1 MVYLEVI
8 STRPIGEAEVSPGK
22 RIRIVCVDDHPI
34 VREGLASIIALQ
46 PDMELIGAAESGAE
60 ALRLFRASAPNATLP
75 DVALPD
81 VALIDLRLKDMSG
94 HELTRQIL
102 SHSSGV
108 RIIILTSF
116 EGDADIERALAAG
129 ARGYVVKGTARDEL
143 LAAIRAVHA
152 GRRHIPGSVAEKL
165 AEHLGSEKL
174 SERELQVL
182 GQIALGKRNK
192 EIGAALGIAEDTVK
206 MHVKNVLEKLEVN
219 DRTEAVTVALR
230 RGILH
235 L

>member
-1 MVYLEVI
+1 MK
-8 STRPIGEAEVSPGK
+8 STEK
-22 RIRIVCVDDHPI
+22 IRIFCVDDHPI
-34 VREGLASIIALQ
+34 VRDGLASIIALQ
-46 PDMELIGAAESGAE
+46 SDMELIGAAESGTE
-60 ALRLFRASAPNATLP
+60 ALKLLRSAAA
-75 DVALPD
+75 DVLL
-81 VALIDLRLKDMSG
+81 VDLRLRDMSG

-102 SHSSGV
+102 SSSPQA

-129 ARGYVVKGTARDEL
+129 ARGYVVKGTPRDEL
-143 LAAIRAVHA
+143 VGAIRAVHA
-152 GRRHIPGSVAEKL
+152 GRKHIPGPVAQKL

-182 GQIALGKRNK
+182 KQIASGKRNK
-192 EIGAALGIAEDTVK
+192 EIGAALNIAEDTVK
-206 MHVKNVLEKLEVN
+206 MHVKNVFEKLQVS

>member
-1 MVYLEVI
+1 
-8 STRPIGEAEVSPGK
+8 VSPLK
-22 RIRIVCVDDHPI
+22 KIRILCVDDHPI

-60 ALRLFRASAPNATLP
+60 ALRLFRAST
-75 DVALPD
+75 PD

-102 SHSSGV
+102 SHSSAV

-165 AEHLGSEKL
+165 AEHLASEKL

-182 GQIALGKRNK
+182 GQIATGKRNK

>member
-1 MVYLEVI
+1 MN
-8 STRPIGEAEVSPGK
+8 SSK
-22 RIRIVCVDDHPI
+22 KIRILCVDDHPI

-46 PDMELIGAAESGAE
+46 PDMELVGAAESGAE
-60 ALRLFRASAPNATLP
+60 ALHLIRATPV
-75 DVALPD
+75 DVAL
-81 VALIDLRLKDMSG
+81 VDLRLKDMSG

-102 SHSSGV
+102 SHSSV
-108 RIIILTSF
+108 IRIIILTSF
-116 EGDADIERALAAG
+116 EGDADIERALLAG

-143 LAAIRAVHA
+143 LGAIRSIHA

-165 AEHLGSEKL
+165 AEHMGSEKL
-174 SERELQVL
+174 SGRELQVL
-182 GQIALGKRNK
+182 AEIATGKRNK

-206 MHVKNVLEKLEVN
+206 MHVKNVLEKLGVN

>member
-1 MVYLEVI
+1 M
-8 STRPIGEAEVSPGK
+8 SSAQQ
-22 RIRIVCVDDHPI
+22 IRIVCIDDHPI

-46 PDMELIGAAESGAE
+46 PDMELIGTAESGAD
-60 ALRLFRASAPNATLP
+60 ALRILRASAP
-75 DVALPD
+75 DVAI
-81 VALIDLRLKDMSG
+81 VDLRLKDMSG

-102 SHSSGV
+102 AHSPGV
-108 RIIILTSF
+108 RVIILTSF

-143 LAAIRAVHA
+143 LGAIRAVHA

-182 GQIALGKRNK
+182 REIAKGKRNK
-192 EIGAALGIAEDTVK
+192 EIGAALGIVEDTVK
-206 MHVKNVLEKLEVN
+206 MHVKNLLEKLEVN

>member
-1 MVYLEVI
+1 MVSLEAI
-8 STRPIGEAEVSPGK
+8 STRATGEDEMSREK
-22 RIRIVCVDDHPI
+22 KIRILCVDDHPI

-60 ALRLFRASAPNATLP
+60 ALHLIHTTPL
-75 DVALPD
+75 DVAL
-81 VALIDLRLKDMSG
+81 VDLRLKDMSG
-94 HELTRQIL
+94 HELTRQLL
-102 SHSSGV
+102 SHSSSI

-116 EGDADIERALAAG
+116 EGDADIARALAAG

-143 LAAIRAVHA
+143 LGAIRAVHA

-182 GQIALGKRNK
+182 GQIGLGKRNK
-192 EIGAALGIAEDTVK
+192 EIGAELGIAEDTVK
-206 MHVKNVLEKLEVN
+206 MHVKNVLEKLGVN

>member
-1 MVYLEVI
+1 M
-8 STRPIGEAEVSPGK
+8 SAEK
-22 RIRIVCVDDHPI
+22 RIRILCVDDHPI

-46 PDMELIGAAESGAE
+46 HDMELIGAAESGAE
-60 ALRLFRASAPNATLP
+60 ALQLLRAMAP
-75 DVALPD
+75 DVAL
-81 VALIDLRLKDMSG
+81 VDLRLKDMSG

-108 RIIILTSF
+108 RVIILTSF
-116 EGDADIERALAAG
+116 EGDADIERALSAG

-143 LAAIRAVHA
+143 LRAIRGVHA

-165 AEHLGSEKL
+165 VEHMSSEKL

-182 GQIALGKRNK
+182 GHIASGKRNK
-192 EIGAALGIAEDTVK
+192 EIGAVLGIAEDTVK
-206 MHVKNVLEKLEVN
+206 MHVKNVLEKLGVN

>member
-1 MVYLEVI
+1 MAFLEAI
-8 STRPIGEAEVSPGK
+8 STRPTGEIDVSSGK
-22 RIRIVCVDDHPI
+22 QIRIVCVDDHPI

-60 ALRLFRASAPNATLP
+60 ALRLFQASAR

-81 VALIDLRLKDMSG
+81 IALIDLRLKDMSG

-102 SHSSGV
+102 SHFSGI

-152 GRRHIPGSVAEKL
+152 GRRHIPGLVAEKL

-182 GQIALGKRNK
+182 GQIAMGKRNK

>member
-1 MVYLEVI
+1 MK
-8 STRPIGEAEVSPGK
+8 SGGK
-22 RIRIVCVDDHPI
+22 IRVLCVDDHPI
-34 VREGLASIIALQ
+34 VREGLASILALQ
-46 PDMELIGAAESGAE
+46 KDMELIGEAGSGVE
-60 ALRLFRASAPNATLP
+60 ALELFRKMQP
-75 DVALPD
+75 DVTL
-81 VALIDLRLKDMSG
+81 VDLRLPDMSG

-102 SHSSGV
+102 AQSPNA

-129 ARGYVVKGTARDEL
+129 ARGYVVKGMVREEL
-143 LAAIRAVHA
+143 LGAIRAVHA
-152 GRRHIPGSVAEKL
+152 GKKHVHGTVAEKL

-182 GQIALGKRNK
+182 REMAAGKRNK
-192 EIGAALGIAEDTVK
+192 EIGAELSIAEDTVK
-206 MHVKNVLEKLEVN
+206 MHVKNILEKLQVS

-235 L
+235 LD

>member
-1 MVYLEVI
+1 MALLEAI
-8 STRPIGEAEVSPGK
+8 STCATGEDEMSFEK
-22 RIRIVCVDDHPI
+22 RIRILCVDDHPI

-46 PDMELIGAAESGAE
+46 PDMELIGAAESGAD
-60 ALRLFRASAPNATLP
+60 ALQLIHTTPL
-75 DVALPD
+75 DVAL
-81 VALIDLRLKDMSG
+81 VDLRLKDMSG

-102 SHSSGV
+102 SHSSSV
-108 RIIILTSF
+108 RIVILTSF
-116 EGDADIERALAAG
+116 EGDADIARALAAG

-143 LAAIRAVHA
+143 LGAIRAVHA

-192 EIGAALGIAEDTVK
+192 EIGAVLGIAEDTVK
-206 MHVKNVLEKLEVN
+206 MHVKNVLEKLGVN